1 MNESF
6 SLGRDVFWV
15 VAAYVVLILNF
26 LVVVRKGRY
35 RALIVPSIVWL
46 LVAGVFAWFRFVY
59 VPHLFGN
66 GADAASARSL
76 WFRLF
81 TPVLLQSLFAFSFAL
96 MGRMVEDHKTPFTLG
111 VAAFTLLSLASF
123 ALFALVFFGIVPT

>member
-26 LVVVRKGRY
+26 LVVVRKDPY
-35 RALIVPSIVWL
+35 RALLVPSIVWL
-46 LVAGVFAWFRFVY
+46 LVAGIFVWFRFVH
-59 VPHLFGN
+59 VPQLFGA
-66 GADAASARSL
+66 GADTASARSL

-81 TPVLLQSLFAFSFAL
+81 TPVILQSLFGF
-96 MGRMVEDHKTPFTLG
+96 
-111 VAAFTLLSLASF
+111 
-123 ALFALVFFGIVPT
+123 